1 MGDTGSL
8 GSKGGNVCPP
18 GRLLMS
24 DLKQSLTTEDVGVAL
39 LHGVATR
46 LAAADLHD
54 VLSEVVAFITT
65 IVRCD
70 SCFLYVLEGEDL
82 VLRASKNPHPEAID
96 RLKLKVGE
104 GITGWVAKH
113 CEPVAVASNA
123 SRDPRFQLFN
133 ELPEDRF
140 ESFLSVP
147 MLSRGRLVGV
157 INLQNQHA
165 HVYSDQEVRLI
176 STIGVLVG
184 AEVEMARLEV
194 ENSQLSKQLEARK
207 LVERA
212 KGILQQELRITE
224 QAAYAM
230 LQRQSQE
237 RRKSMREIADA
248 IVLTYSVKSGLPQVD
263 KARL

>member
-1 MGDTGSL
+1 
-8 GSKGGNVCPP
+8 
-18 GRLLMS
+18 MS
-24 DLKQSLTTEDVGVAL
+24 ALKQTVTNNEDAGIAL
-39 LHGVATR
+39 LHGVASR

-54 VLSEVVAFITT
+54 VLAEVVAFITT
-65 IVRCD
+65 VVRCD

-96 RLKLKVGE
+96 RLKLKVGQ
-104 GITGWVAKH
+104 GITGWVAKY
-113 CEPVAVASNA
+113 CEPVVVASNA

-147 MLSRGRLVGV
+147 LLSRGRLVGV
-157 INLQNQHA
+157 INLQNREA
-165 HVYSDQEVRLI
+165 HVYSEHEVRLI

-184 AEVEMARLEV
+184 AEIEMARLEI
-194 ENSQLSKQLEARK
+194 ENSELSKQLEARK

-212 KGILQQELRITE
+212 KGILQQELKISE

-248 IVLTYSVKSGLPQVD
+248 IVLTYSVKSGLSPIS
-263 KARL
+263 KSRI